1 MTQLHILGTSDEQ
14 TVCDMCGRMELKLT
28 VIIADEDNEITG
40 RYGTSCVDIVL
51 NNGKRR
57 TTAAKAREIEE
68 CRKDAIYTNLSH
80 FTTELSKDFGYAMT
94 FMVSAIAAH
103 NLIPVPSTAK
113 AINARLDKLAAK
125 NPAAANAMR
134 GQIN

>member
-28 VIIADEDNEITG
+28 VIVADEDGEITG

-68 CRKDAIYTNLSH
+68 CRKAAIYTKLSH
-80 FTTELSKDFGYAMT
+80 FESELCKDFGYAMT
-94 FMVSAIAAH
+94 FMISAIAAH
-103 NLIPVPSTAK
+103 NLIPTPATSK
-113 AINARLDKLAAK
+113 AINVRLGKLAAK
-125 NPAAANAMR
+125 NSAAANAMR
-134 GQIN
+134 GQLR

>member
-28 VIIADEDNEITG
+28 VIVADEDNEITG

-68 CRKDAIYTNLSH
+68 CRKGEIYTRLSH
-80 FTTELSKDFGYAMT
+80 FESELSKDFGYAMD
-94 FMVSAIAAH
+94 FMTSAIAAH
-103 NLIPVPSTAK
+103 NLIPVPATAK
-113 AINARLDKLAAK
+113 AINVRLDKLAKVNAVAAK
-125 NPAAANAMR
+125 ALR